1 MSRTYDKEQIMKC
14 KNEKGQA
21 LVFILLLF
29 AVLLFLVGL
38 ASDGGRAYLLRA
50 SLARVVD
57 AATIAAAA
65 KVNTGGLTAA
75 QNAAC
80 DSARMNGVS
89 NCGILNVTRVT
100 TNDAAGNPKDGVKV
114 AANVS
119 TPTIFVAAG
128 KLLGCTTCSVI
139 NVSVSAV
146 ATTGGT
152 IDLVTNLDN
161 TGSMA
166 GSKIANAKIGA
177 NALITAMM
185 PSGGSSTSLVSV
197 VPFQGCYR
205 SSTTGGCVDEDEY
218 PLNGG
223 MIVSLT
229 SDAAR
234 LHNGINALRAPGGSG
249 TNVCVGLKKARQ
261 KLFQPGVARPNSLRF
276 LIILTDAENNYDTNL
291 PSGSVDAACIPSGS
305 NDNARNLNLGVR
317 TNGLATEIKE
327 PSFSADGQSAE
338 QTVKVFVIMYGP
350 NATGTV
356 PSNCNANGLSSGTA
370 TSQSYTKN
378 LARCIA
384 SSAGDVYLA
393 PNDTDISAAFQ
404 QIISRLPVVLI
415 N

>member
-1 MSRTYDKEQIMKC
+1 MTRTYDKEQIMKR

-65 KVNTGGLTAA
+65 KLNSQGLTAA

-80 DSARMNGVS
+80 DSARMNGVA
-89 NCGILNVTRVT
+89 NCGILNVTQVT
-100 TNDAAGNPKDGVKV
+100 TNDAAGNPKEGVKV
-114 AANVS
+114 TANVS

-128 KLLGCTTCSVI
+128 NLLGCTTCSII

-166 GSKIANAKIGA
+166 GSKITNAKIGA
-177 NALITAMM
+177 NALVTALM
-185 PSGGSSTSLVSV
+185 PSGGSSTALVSV

-205 SSTTGGCVDEDEY
+205 SSTTGGCVDEDEN

-229 SDAAR
+229 SDASR
-234 LHNGINALRAPGGSG
+234 LHNGINALSAPGGSG
-249 TNVCVGLKKARQ
+249 TNVCTGLKKARQ
-261 KLFQPGVARPNSLRF
+261 KLFQAGVARPNSLRF

-291 PSGSVDAACIPSGS
+291 PSGGVDAACIPSGN
-305 NDNARNLNLGVR
+305 NDNARNLDLGVK
-317 TNGLATEIKE
+317 TNALATEIKD
-327 PSFSADGQSAE
+327 PGSDSDGQSVG
-338 QTVKVFVIMYGP
+338 QLVKVFVIMYGP

-356 PSNCNANGLSSGTA
+356 PSNCNATGLSSGTA

-393 PNDTDISAAFQ
+393 PNATDISAAFQ
-404 QIISRLPVVLI
+404 QIISRLPVVLV